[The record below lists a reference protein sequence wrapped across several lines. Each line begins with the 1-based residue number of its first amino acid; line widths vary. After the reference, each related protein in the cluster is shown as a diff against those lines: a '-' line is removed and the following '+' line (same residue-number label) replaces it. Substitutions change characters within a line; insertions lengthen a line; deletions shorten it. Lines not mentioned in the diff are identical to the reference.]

1 VAGDQDSYEVLER
14 VFREEAGRLTASLV
28 RLLGDF
34 DLAEELVSDAVVEA
48 LTRWPRDGVPE
59 RPTSWL
65 LTTAKRKGLDRLR
78 RQARYREKLAEL
90 SALPPDPTR
99 DGDDRLQLI
108 FICCHPALT
117 REAQIALTLR
127 AVVGLTT
134 EEIARAFM
142 VSEETLAKRVVR
154 AKRKIVESGIAYR
167 IPEGEELLARLGEV
181 LAVIYLVF
189 NEGYLATAG
198 PAPIRRDLA
207 RDAEW
212 LASLLMHLLPEQP
225 EVMGLVALIRLN
237 LARWP
242 ARLDAEGR
250 LVLIEDQDRSLWE
263 GRAIVDAVRLIER
276 ASAVGRPGPYL
287 IEACIAAVHCEAR
300 SWEETDWPQIL
311 ALYTTLA
318 GIDPSPVLGLN
329 RAIAVSHVHG
339 PQAALDEVE
348 AVAGRLG
355 RYYLLHATRAVLL
368 RRLGR
373 VEEADMADARA
384 IELTSNEAERAL
396 MSRRLSQASAGP
408 PSPAGS
414 LPQARP
420 TVHREASGRP

>member
-1 VAGDQDSYEVLER
+1 MAAEADSYAVLER

-34 DLAEELVSDAVVEA
+34 DLAEELMSEAVVVA
-48 LTRWPRDGVPE
+48 LMRWPRDGVPE

-65 LTTAKRKGLDRLR
+65 LTTAKRKGIDRLR
-78 RQARYREKLAEL
+78 RQARYREKLAL
-90 SALPPDPTR
+90 VSALPADPTR
-99 DGDDRLQLI
+99 AGDDRLQLI
-108 FICCHPALT
+108 FTCCHPSLT

-142 VSEETLAKRVVR
+142 VSEETLAKRIIR
-154 AKRKIVESGIAYR
+154 AKRKIVESQIAYR
-167 IPEGEELLARLGEV
+167 VPVGEELLARLGEV

-189 NEGYLATAG
+189 NEGYVTTGG
-198 PAPIRRDLA
+198 PEPIRRDLA

-212 LASLLMHLLPEQP
+212 LATLLMRLLPDQP
-225 EVMGLVALIRLN
+225 EAIALVALIRLN

-242 ARLDAEGR
+242 ARMDPDGR
-250 LVLIEDQDRSLWE
+250 LVLIENQDRSLWDR
-263 GRAIVDAVRLIER
+263 RAIGAAVQLIER
-276 ASAVGRPGPYL
+276 ASAFGRPGQYL

-300 SWEETDWPQIL
+300 SWQETDWPQIV

-318 GIDPSPVLGLN
+318 GIDPSPVVALN
-329 RAIAVSHVHG
+329 RAIAISHVNG
-339 PQAALDEVE
+339 PDAALHEVE
-348 AVAGRLG
+348 LVAEPLQ

-373 VEEADMADARA
+373 TEEADVADAEA
-384 IELTSNEAERAL
+384 IALTSNEAERAL
-396 MSRRLSQASAGP
+396 MARRLGQAASHYPPFAGP
-408 PSPAGS
+408 PSPTGS
-414 LPQARP
+414 LPQA
-420 TVHREASGRP
+420 GRP